1 MRPFKTFWRG
11 IALLLPTIATIVVI
25 SFVFNL
31 IVHTVGDPINHF
43 ITFSLASTGW
53 GHEYLVNH
61 YHWAKDADG
70 IFTGDFPQWIGVTL
84 ALIVVF
90 VLGSVVSSYIGKK
103 IWLAGE
109 KVWSRFPI
117 ISKIYPY
124 AKQITEFLFSDKA
137 LAATK
142 VVAIEYPCKGTW
154 ALGFLTNPESKEF
167 SGVSDEPMA
176 CVFVPHCPTPMTGYV
191 VFLPAKNVIYLDL
204 TMNDAMLI
212 IISGGVLTSAQNQ
225 KAER

>member
-1 MRPFKTFWRG
+1 MRPVKTFWRG

-31 IVHTVGDPINHF
+31 IVHTVGDPINPF
-43 ITFSLASTGW
+43 ITFLLASTDF
-53 GHEYLVNH
+53 GHEFLSSH
-61 YHWAKDADG
+61 YHWAKNSDG
-70 IFTGDFPQWIGVTL
+70 LFVGDFPQWIGVTL
-84 ALIVVF
+84 ALIIVF

-103 IWLAGE
+103 LWLAGE
-109 KVWSRFPI
+109 RIWSKFPI

-137 LAATK
+137 LATTK

-167 SGVSDEPMA
+167 SAV
-176 CVFVPHCPTPMTGYV
+176 
-191 VFLPAKNVIYLDL
+191 
-204 TMNDAMLI
+204 
-212 IISGGVLTSAQNQ
+212 
-225 KAER
+225 